1 MHFTIKRPMAPPPTT
16 TTYGSTQTDQIWWAC
31 EAFLPHPF
39 LLLRSWK
46 ISGKDSRMEKF
57 IWNPF
62 HGTSNRR
69 ERERERETLRTS
81 KRERLSLILDDEPT
95 SLLTRCWRGCSGN
108 VSSSD
113 AKRRLWEKCQ
123 RSSPRIFSLCNHRGR
138 LFLVDARCP
147 WCHQARGEVGKSLP
161 ESELT

>member
-1 MHFTIKRPMAPPPTT
+1 MVQLRPTRSGGLVRPFSPT
-16 TTYGSTQTDQIWWAC
+16 
-31 EAFLPHPF
+31 PF
-39 LLLRSWK
+39 SCSDLGKSVAKIPEWK
-46 ISGKDSRMEKF
+46 SSFGIPSME
-57 IWNPF
+57 
-62 HGTSNRR
+62 HRT
-69 ERERERETLRTS
+69 EERERETLRTS